1 MQNLARTML
10 PFAQIALAAGA
21 LGVSAPASAQELK
34 IGFLAPRT
42 GIFAQLGTD
51 MVNGFQMYLDE
62 HDGRLGGAKVT
73 FIVEDD
79 QGRPDVDVA
88 KAKKLI
94 LQDKVDMVVGAVL
107 ASSAYA
113 LAPVSTA
120 EKTLYLATVSTAD
133 DLAQRQVDK
142 YPYLVLSGWVPS
154 QPNHPLGQWACD
166 QGYKKVAA
174 IAADY
179 AFGYEQVGGFQKS
192 FEDCGGKIV
201 QKIWVPIGTKDF
213 GPYIPTLKGDV
224 DAIFTLMVG
233 PMSLQFPKQLRASG
247 NKKPIVGGGTSYDE
261 FALPFM
267 SDEVIG
273 DVSALQYSAALAT
286 PANEAFVKKYRAK
299 YSKVPSYYSEVNYA
313 AAKWIDL
320 TLATHKGRYPGPI
333 EFIKTMATIELDA
346 PRGPVRLDL
355 STKSPVQ
362 NIYVKKVEKKKMFGY
377 DKDELWN
384 TVIKTYPAVGTFW
397 TYDKAKFLAQPV
409 YSRDFPPCRYCE

>member
-1 MQNLARTML
+1 MKSLSRATL
-10 PFAQIALAAGA
+10 PLCLAAGLLAA
-21 LGVSAPASAQELK
+21 LPASAQELK

-62 HDGRLGGAKVT
+62 HNGMLGGAKVT

-79 QGRPDVDVA
+79 QGKPDVDVV

-94 LQDKVDMVVGAVL
+94 LQDKVDMLVGAVL
-107 ASSAYA
+107 ATSAYA

-120 EKTLYLATVSTAD
+120 EKTLYIGTVSTAD

-142 YPYLVLSGWVPS
+142 YPYLVLAGWTPS

-166 QGYKKVAA
+166 QGYKRIAA

-179 AFGYEQVGGFQKS
+179 AFGFEQLGGFQKG

-213 GPYIPTLKGDV
+213 GPYIPTLKADA
-224 DAIFTLMVG
+224 DAIFTVMVG
-233 PMSLQFPKQLRASG
+233 PMSLQFPKQLRAAG

-261 FALPFM
+261 FALPSM
-267 SDEVIG
+267 GDEVIG

-299 YSKVPSYYSEVNYA
+299 YNKVPSYYSEANYA
-313 AAKWIDL
+313 AAKWIDM
-320 TLATHKGRYPGPI
+320 TLARHKGQYPGPV
-333 EFIKTMATIELDA
+333 EFIKTMATIEIDA
-346 PRGPVRLDL
+346 PRGPVRLDPA
-355 STKSPVQ
+355 TKSPIQ
-362 NIYVKKVEKKKMFGY
+362 NIYIKKVEKKKMFGY

-384 TVIKTYPAVGTFW
+384 TVIKTYPAVSEFW
-397 TYDKAKFLAQPV
+397 TYDKAKFLEQPV
-409 YSRDFPPCRYCE
+409 YSRDFPPCKYCD

>member
-1 MQNLARTML
+1 MKNLLRVTL
-10 PFAQIALAAGA
+10 PLCLAAAVLGA
-21 LGVSAPASAQELK
+21 SKPASAQELK

-79 QGRPDVDVA
+79 QGKPDVDVA

-94 LQDKVDMVVGAVL
+94 LQDKVDMLVGAVL

-120 EKTLYLATVSTAD
+120 EKTLYIGTVSTAD

-142 YPYLVLSGWVPS
+142 YPYLVLAGWVPS

-166 QGYKKVAA
+166 QGYKRIAA

-179 AFGYEQVGGFQKS
+179 AFGYEQLGGFQKA

-201 QKIWVPIGTKDF
+201 QKIWVPLGTKDF
-213 GPYIPTLKGDV
+213 GPYLPTLKSDA
-224 DAIFTLMVG
+224 DAIFSLMVG
-233 PMSLQFPKQLRASG
+233 PMSLQFPKQLRAFG
-247 NKKPIVGGGTSYDE
+247 NQKPIVGGGTSYDE

-286 PANEAFVKKYRAK
+286 PANETFVKKYRAQ
-299 YSKVPSYYSEVNYA
+299 YGKVPSYYSEANYT

-320 TLATHKGRYPGPI
+320 TLAAHKGQYPGPVA
-333 EFIKTMATIELDA
+333 FIKSMAAIEIDA
-346 PRGPVRLDL
+346 PRGPVRLDP
-355 STKSPVQ
+355 STKSPIQ
-362 NIYVKKVEKKKMFGY
+362 NIYIKKVEKKKMFGY
-377 DKDELWN
+377 PADELWN